1 MSDIFEVEVLNNGPY
16 IVTGLKK
23 MVNSKSEQLDIKEKV
38 ALCRCGASQNKP
50 YCDGSHREIN
60 FTDANN

>member
-1 MSDIFEVEVLNNGPY
+1 MSDEFEVEVLNNGPY

-23 MVNSKSEQLDIKEKV
+23 MVNSKSEQLDVKEKV

-60 FTDANN
+60 FTDGNN

>member
-1 MSDIFEVEVLNNGPY
+1 MSDKFEVEVLNNGPY

-23 MVNSKSEQLDIKEKV
+23 MVNSKSEQLDVKEKV

-50 YCDGSHREIN
+50 YCDGSHNEIN
-60 FTDANN
+60 FTDEKN

>member
-1 MSDIFEVEVLNNGPY
+1 MSDEFEVEVLNNGPY

-23 MVNSKSEQLDIKEKV
+23 MVNSKSEQLDVKEKV

-60 FTDANN
+60 FTDENN

>member
-23 MVNSKSEQLDIKEKV
+23 MVNSKSEQLDVKEKV

-60 FTDANN
+60 FTDENN

>member
-1 MSDIFEVEVLNNGPY
+1 MSDEFEVEVLNNGPY

-23 MVNSKSEQLDIKEKV
+23 MVNSKSEQLDVKEKV
-38 ALCRCGASQNKP
+38 VLCRCGASQNKP

-60 FTDANN
+60 FTDENN

>member
-60 FTDANN
+60 FTDENN